1 MEHIFESHA
10 HYDDPRFEE
19 DREQVL
25 LSLADHGV
33 QYVVNVGAS
42 VRGSEA
48 SVALSER
55 FDFVY
60 AAVGVHPEDAD
71 VFDETDVQTLRRLAA
86 HKKVVAIGEI
96 GLDYH
101 YDDSNKERQ
110 IAVFRRQMQL
120 AKDLA
125 LPVIIHSRDACADTL
140 EVLREFRLPGVLHCF
155 SGSAETAKEIVSL
168 GMYVGFTGVLTFKNA
183 RKAVESV
190 AAVPM
195 ERILCETDS
204 PYMAPEPVRG
214 TRCDSSLLPYI
225 LAKMAEIKGVTPQE
239 MADVTCENAKRLFRI
254 L

>member
-1 MEHIFESHA
+1 MLS
-10 HYDDPRFEE
+10 
-19 DREQVL
+19 
-25 LSLADHGV
+25 SLADHGV

-125 LPVIIHSRDACADTL
+125 LPVIIHSRDACEDTL
-140 EVLREFRLPGVLHCF
+140 EILREFRLPGVVHCF
-155 SGSAETAKEIVSL
+155 SGSAETAKEIISL